1 MYVEKPEANFS
12 ILIQGDILDEIQILG
27 AINLNT
33 INIATNFKGEQVSWS
48 VSSPPKIS
56 HAMVMSHSCE
66 IDLSNKD
73 KLTSIILAPIRD
85 LNNVSPEEKIEDI
98 IKSNYIEDSSDFSY
112 LKYFYL
118 KPNEYLPYKNGAIVD
133 ISKCFSVRKN
143 SFEILL
149 SHKILQLKPEV
160 LWYLSFKAALYFH
173 RDEKSFVFEKSVTLD
188 Q

>member
-1 MYVEKPEANFS
+1 MYVGKQETDFS
-12 ILIQGDILDEIQILG
+12 ILIQGDILEGIQILG

-56 HAMVMSHSCE
+56 HAVVMSHSCE

-73 KLTSIILAPIRD
+73 KMTSIILAPIRD
-85 LNNVSPEEKIEDI
+85 LNNVSPGEKVEDI
-98 IKSNYIEDSSDFSY
+98 IKSNYIEDSSDYSY

-118 KPNEYLPYKNGAIVD
+118 EPNEYLPYESGAIVD

-149 SHKILQLKPEV
+149 SHKILQLRPKI
-160 LWYLSFKAALYFH
+160 LWYLSFKSALYFH
-173 RDEKSFVFEKSVTLD
+173 RDKKSYIFEKSVSSD